1 MKSGSSSI
9 KNGNLIL
16 SSQRQS
22 QIGHKHDKKQ
32 EIQTLQENDQ
42 IDWKLVKI
50 DGHYKMNHLINWTWT
65 AIKEWN
71 SLSTDLKN
79 LDGEDSFKNKLKQE
93 IFEVAKK
100 REEDDFIRS
109 F

>member
-1 MKSGSSSI
+1 MSLLHIILLLIYLIIFFSGIESIHDMKSGSSSI

-50 DGHYKMNHLINWTWT
+50 DVVTRY
-65 AIKEWN
+65 
-71 SLSTDLKN
+71 
-79 LDGEDSFKNKLKQE
+79 
-93 IFEVAKK
+93 
-100 REEDDFIRS
+100 
-109 F
+109 

>member
-1 MKSGSSSI
+1 MSLLHIILLLIYLIIFFSGIESIHDIKSGSSSI

-50 DGHYKMNHLINWTWT
+50 DVVTRY
-65 AIKEWN
+65 
-71 SLSTDLKN
+71 
-79 LDGEDSFKNKLKQE
+79 
-93 IFEVAKK
+93 
-100 REEDDFIRS
+100 
-109 F
+109 

>member
-1 MKSGSSSI
+1 MFFSGIESIHDMKSGSSSI

-50 DGHYKMNHLINWTWT
+50 DVYYKI
-65 AIKEWN
+65 
-71 SLSTDLKN
+71 
-79 LDGEDSFKNKLKQE
+79 FKILRVNGRTICITHQKSCR
-93 IFEVAKK
+93 A
-100 REEDDFIRS
+100 
-109 F
+109 

>member
-32 EIQTLQENDQ
+32 EIQTLQEKDQ

-50 DGHYKMNHLINWTWT
+50 DVVTWHQSVNGHYNKC
-65 AIKEWN
+65 
-71 SLSTDLKN
+71 S
-79 LDGEDSFKNKLKQE
+79 KNK
-93 IFEVAKK
+93 
-100 REEDDFIRS
+100 S
-109 F
+109 SN